1 MEKSENQTLHN
12 FTRKREMLKALE
24 KHYGIVTYACKDVD
38 ISRVTHYN
46 WLDEDAEY
54 RKAVEELDNV
64 ALDHSESKLRELIEG
79 VMVEKI
85 DEDGGVNVYKKEPN
99 STAVIFHLKT
109 RGKKRGY
116 VERIENEQVGDQK
129 IVIHETIITSDEY
142 NKRRLSAGNIF
153 DESEESNSQEGA

>member
-1 MEKSENQTLHN
+1 MEKSEDQTLHN
-12 FTRKREMLKALE
+12 FTRKRLMLEALE

-54 RKAVEELDNV
+54 KKAVEELENV
-64 ALDHSESKLRELIEG
+64 ALDHSESKLRQLVEG
-79 VMVEKI
+79 VTVTGF
-85 DEDGGVNVYKKEPN
+85 DDDGMPTVYQKEPN
-99 STAVIFHLKT
+99 VTAVIFHLKT

-129 IVIHETIITSDEY
+129 VIIHETIITSDEY

-153 DESEESNSQEGA
+153 DESEESSS